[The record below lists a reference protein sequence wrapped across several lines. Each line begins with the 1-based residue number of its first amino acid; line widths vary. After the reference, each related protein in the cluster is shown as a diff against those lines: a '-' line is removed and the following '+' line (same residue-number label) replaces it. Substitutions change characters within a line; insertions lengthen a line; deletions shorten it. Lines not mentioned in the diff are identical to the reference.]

1 MILYYNKCREI
12 KIGIKYIVPV
22 RLHKRF
28 MLDLHL
34 KIEEYLNI

>member
-1 MILYYNKCREI
+1 MILYYNKCRKI
-12 KIGIKYIVPV
+12 KIGMKYIVPV

-34 KIEEYLNI
+34 KIKECLNI